1 MAKAKSDEPAK
12 VVIKSMD
19 KYPPVSFITSGVKAI
34 DEVCGGIPLGR
45 ITEIYGKKSVGK
57 TTLVMMML
65 SAISKDHKVLFID
78 SENALN
84 VARLIELGAD
94 VSHIDFSTTSVLE
107 EIGELILANVN
118 QYQVIILDSVAGTI
132 TNTEASSAVGDHNVG
147 VKGKVMNSIFSRRLP
162 ETLAKTKTA
171 LVLIN
176 QLRDSFSM
184 YGDKT
189 YTPGGRAIEYAASL
203 RLELNTL
210 ATDRISEGG
219 RQVGHFVTVKVTKSK
234 VSAPYKTARFKI
246 VY

>member
-1 MAKAKSDEPAK
+1 MVKK
-12 VVIKSMD
+12 VVDMHIKPMEH
-19 KYPPVSFITSGVKAI
+19 YPKVEFVTSGVASI
-34 DEVCGGIPLGR
+34 DEICGGFPRGR

-57 TTLVMMML
+57 TTLVMLML
-65 SAISKDHKVLFID
+65 TAISQSCKVLFID
-78 SENALN
+78 VENALN
-84 VARLIELGAD
+84 VSRLVELGAD
-94 VSHIDFSTTSVLE
+94 ISNIDFSTLSVLE
-107 EIGELILANVN
+107 DIGQLILDNVGK
-118 QYQVIILDSVAGTI
+118 YDAIVLDSVAGTI

-162 ETLAKTKTA
+162 ELLANTRCA

-210 ATDRISEGG
+210 AADRIVENSQ
-219 RQVGHFVTVKVTKSK
+219 QVGHWVTAKVTKSK
-234 VSAPYKTARFKI
+234 VSKPYLTARYKI
-246 VY
+246 LY